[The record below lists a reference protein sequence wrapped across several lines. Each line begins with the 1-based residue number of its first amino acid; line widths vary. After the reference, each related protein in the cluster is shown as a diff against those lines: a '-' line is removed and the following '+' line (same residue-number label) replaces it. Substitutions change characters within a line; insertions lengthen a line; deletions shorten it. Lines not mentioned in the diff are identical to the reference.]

1 MAKHNRK
8 QEAVEVEQ
16 VVETTESLQQPEE
29 NTEQAVRSEPN
40 FAKSTDDLTASE
52 EMLMEQ
58 DNKQPLE
65 EQALAKQKKSGGT
78 AIALL
83 ALLIALGI
91 GGAGYLLGQQ
101 KFSLLEKQLADS
113 QQQLNTLSQ
122 QLHQVKAPNFDNEK
136 AQLVKLNQSTQQ
148 ALQQIQQLSHQ
159 QANEAQQIKGLQL
172 HLEKLGSTP
181 KTDTSA
187 WLLSDADFLLT
198 NALRKVVIDND
209 LDTAKSL
216 LLEADKALSQIDD
229 NELLAVREAI
239 KADLNLLSS
248 LNQVDQN
255 SVMQRLAQLANLLD
269 DMPMLDNDEVANRDN
284 GEISDSI
291 ADWQK
296 NIEKSANSFLSHF
309 IRISDKNKAD
319 EKAFIAPNQEIYLRE
334 NIRLR
339 LQLAILAV
347 PRQQNELYKQSLD
360 AVSSWLRSYF
370 DVQNKVVQKALK
382 ELDELVEQSIY
393 IDAPNQLQ
401 SLALLKQKLNR
412 RDAKVD
418 KIQLDVD
425 KAVEQL
431 TAEDPKATPNN
442 EQEQRPTQVEQQ

>member
-284 GEISDSI
+284 GEISDSL

-431 TAEDPKATPNN
+431 TAEDPKSTPNN

>member
-65 EQALAKQKKSGGT
+65 EQALTKQKKSGGT

-136 AQLVKLNQSTQQ
+136 AQLVKLNQSIQQ

-284 GEISDSI
+284 GEISDSV

-296 NIEKSANSFLSHF
+296 K
-309 IRISDKNKAD
+309 
-319 EKAFIAPNQEIYLRE
+319 Y
-334 NIRLR
+334 
-339 LQLAILAV
+339 
-347 PRQQNELYKQSLD
+347 
-360 AVSSWLRSYF
+360 
-370 DVQNKVVQKALK
+370 
-382 ELDELVEQSIY
+382 
-393 IDAPNQLQ
+393 
-401 SLALLKQKLNR
+401 
-412 RDAKVD
+412 
-418 KIQLDVD
+418 
-425 KAVEQL
+425 
-431 TAEDPKATPNN
+431 
-442 EQEQRPTQVEQQ
+442 